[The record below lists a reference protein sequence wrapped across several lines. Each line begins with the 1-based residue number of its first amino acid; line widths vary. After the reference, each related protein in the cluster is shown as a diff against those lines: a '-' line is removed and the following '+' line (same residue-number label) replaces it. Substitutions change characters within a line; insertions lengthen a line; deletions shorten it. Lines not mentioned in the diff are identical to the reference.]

1 MPRGDRSVRHRSL
14 WFLLLAVVAAFVVAC
29 SDETAGS
36 AASPT
41 GTPAATGAATSPA
54 TSDEPVAS
62 DEPTAEPDAS
72 EEPDVSEEPT
82 EGPTEE
88 PTQAPSTEPSADVT
102 PRPGA
107 AAACTGN
114 AENKD
119 FYVSVAT
126 AVDWTV
132 YCPVL
137 PSGWF
142 VASGQYRLAGGG
154 RMEIGYKGPS
164 GSHLTLR
171 QGSFCSDAHG
181 CVPNGSEA
189 GDAAFGDLDGTL
201 IAGDDG
207 SWAVVVD
214 AGKKPSWLIEGTGMS
229 QSAFRTIAAKLAA
242 VGD

>member
-1 MPRGDRSVRHRSL
+1 M
-14 WFLLLAVVAAFVVAC
+14 LAIVAIFVLAC
-29 SDETAGS
+29 SDGGTAT
-36 AASPT
+36 PT
-41 GTPAATGAATSPA
+41 TPSETPAATDVSSPE
-54 TSDEPVAS
+54 TSDEPVVS
-62 DEPTAEPDAS
+62 DE
-72 EEPDVSEEPT
+72 
-82 EGPTEE
+82 
-88 PTQAPSTEPSADVT
+88 PSTEPTESEEPPTDEPTGSPSAEPSAEPT
-102 PRPGA
+102 PSPGS

-142 VASGQYRLAGGG
+142 VESGQYRLAGGG

-164 GSHLTLR
+164 GAHLMLR
-171 QGSFCSDAHG
+171 EGSFCSDADG
-181 CVPNGSEA
+181 CVPAGSEA

-207 SWAVVVD
+207 SWAVVVA
-214 AGKKPSWLIEGTGMS
+214 AGDKPSWLIEGSGLSET
-229 QSAFRTIAAKLAA
+229 AFRNIAAKLAA

>member
-1 MPRGDRSVRHRSL
+1 MPRGVRSVRHRSL
-14 WFLLLAVVAAFVVAC
+14 WFLLLAVVAAVVVAC
-29 SDETAGS
+29 SDGTPGS
-36 AASPT
+36 AATPT
-41 GTPAATGAATSPA
+41 GTPAATEATTRPA
-54 TSDEPVAS
+54 TSDEPAVS
-62 DEPTAEPDAS
+62 DEPTT
-72 EEPDVSEEPT
+72 EPDVSEEPDT
-82 EGPTEE
+82 SEE
-88 PTQAPSTEPSADVT
+88 PTDAPTESPSTQPSADVT
-102 PRPGA
+102 PPPGS

-126 AVDWTV
+126 AVAWTV

-154 RMEIGYKGPS
+154 RMEIGYKGPN

-171 QGSFCSDAHG
+171 EGSFCSAADG
-181 CVPNGSEA
+181 CVPSGSEA

-229 QSAFRTIAAKLAA
+229 KSAFRTIAAKLAA